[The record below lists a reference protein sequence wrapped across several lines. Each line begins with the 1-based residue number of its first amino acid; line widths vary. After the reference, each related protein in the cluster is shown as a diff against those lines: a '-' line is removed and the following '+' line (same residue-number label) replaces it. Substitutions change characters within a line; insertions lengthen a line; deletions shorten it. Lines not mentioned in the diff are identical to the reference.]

1 MGADAR
7 VAASQVEAGGAAGV
21 VVGGMTEREGVSLVA
36 RGSGAAG
43 GWGAG
48 SAALDEGGAGDGAGL
63 SVCAGCG
70 VSRLE

>member
-48 SAALDEGGAGDGAGL
+48 GAALDDGGAGDGAGL